1 MNRVTFTYKN
11 GRERLMSKRD
21 ADILQALGHG
31 TYLTRDLIA
40 DRSPAPISESEVA
53 KPKRKYTRQDKAK
66 E

>member
-31 TYLTRDLIA
+31 TYLTRDLEA
-40 DRSPAPISESEVA
+40 DRASLPVQAAEVD
-53 KPKRKYTRQDKAK
+53 KPKRKYSRKDMAK

>member
-31 TYLTRDLIA
+31 TYLTRDLVA
-40 DRSPAPISESEVA
+40 DRSSLPVQGAGVD
-53 KPKRKYTRQDKAK
+53 KPKRKYSRKDMAK

>member
-31 TYLTRDLIA
+31 TYLTRDLVA
-40 DRSPAPISESEVA
+40 DRVSLPVPGAEA
-53 KPKRKYTRQDKAK
+53 DKPKRKYTRKDITK

>member
-31 TYLTRDLIA
+31 TYQTRDLVA
-40 DRSPAPISESEVA
+40 DRTSLPEQGAVVEKS
-53 KPKRKYTRQDKAK
+53 KRKYTRKDTAK